1 MKKSAKLLS
10 LLLSLA
16 MVFSLSTAVLAADSE
31 VTLGTARQKPGNA
44 CIRHAGFRSVRA
56 CPCLR

>member
-31 VTLGTARQKPGNA
+31 VTLGTAARN
-44 CIRHAGFRSVRA
+44 
-56 CPCLR
+56 